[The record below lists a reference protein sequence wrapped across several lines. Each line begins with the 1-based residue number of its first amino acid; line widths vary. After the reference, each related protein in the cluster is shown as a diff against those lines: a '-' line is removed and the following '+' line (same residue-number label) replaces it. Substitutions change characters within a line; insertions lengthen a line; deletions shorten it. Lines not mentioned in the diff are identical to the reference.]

1 VQAAFFTAEAQ
12 GRRGY
17 LDIFTTCNTLL
28 TPYTFTSYH
37 LPLTTY
43 HLPFTHAVKLL
54 RITTVPISLQ
64 LLLGGQF
71 RYMKEKGYDVYTI
84 SADGPEVKEVLK
96 EEVEHIAVPFTR
108 KITPIQDLICLI
120 KLVRIVNRIKP
131 DIIHTHTPKAGL
143 LGMLAG
149 WICRTPVRVH
159 TVAGL
164 PLMVAS
170 GIKRSVLVMAEQITY
185 ACAHRVYPNSQG
197 LWKFIMEELKAAPE
211 KVKVIG
217 KGSSNGIDI
226 CAFNRSDE
234 LQGKAKAIR
243 KKHGIED
250 NDIVFSFVGRI
261 VQDKGVVELVESF
274 KALTDLQL
282 PATKGKAFLVMV
294 GPFEEDLDPLPE
306 DVVKFI
312 QTDKRVILAGFQSDV
327 RPWVMASDIFVFPS
341 YREGF
346 PNVVMQSCLLE
357 VPCIVSDINGCNEII
372 SRDITGLIVPVR
384 DVKSLSSA
392 MIELMKD
399 EAKRQ
404 KFANAAKTYVSAN
417 FGRQYVWECIRKEY
431 EQLSSIYIDKGRR

>member
-1 VQAAFFTAEAQ
+1 M
-12 GRRGY
+12 
-17 LDIFTTCNTLL
+17 
-28 TPYTFTSYH
+28 
-37 LPLTTY
+37 
-43 HLPFTHAVKLL
+43 KLL

-71 RYMKEKGYDVYTI
+71 RYMKENGYDVYTI

-96 EEVEHIAVPFTR
+96 EGVEHIAVPFTR

-120 KLVRIVNRIKP
+120 RLVRIVNRIKP

-149 WICRTPVRVH
+149 WICRTPVRIH

-170 GIKRSVLVMAEQITY
+170 GIKRRLLIMTERITY
-185 ACAHRVYPNSQG
+185 SCAHKVYPNSEG
-197 LWKFIMEELKAAPE
+197 LKKFIVEELKAAPE

-217 KGSSNGIDI
+217 KGSSNGIDTS
-226 CAFNRSDE
+226 AFSRSAE
-234 LQGKAKAIR
+234 LHEKAQAIR
-243 KKHGIED
+243 RKHGIGD

-261 VQDKGVVELVESF
+261 VRDKGVVELVESF
-274 KALTDLQL
+274 KALNGL
-282 PATKGKAFLVMV
+282 PLSESTRRAFLFMV

-312 QTDKRVILAGFQSDV
+312 QTDKRVVLVGFQSDV
-327 RPWVMASDIFVFPS
+327 RPWVIASDIFVFPS

-372 SRDITGLIVPVR
+372 SRNITGLIVPVR
-384 DVKSLSSA
+384 DIKSLSSA

-404 KFANAAKTYVSAN
+404 KFATAAKTFVSAN
-417 FGRQYVWECIRKEY
+417 FGRQHVWESIRKEY
-431 EQLSSIYIDKGRR
+431 EQLSNMYIRKGR

>member
-1 VQAAFFTAEAQ
+1 
-12 GRRGY
+12 
-17 LDIFTTCNTLL
+17 
-28 TPYTFTSYH
+28 
-37 LPLTTY
+37 
-43 HLPFTHAVKLL
+43 
-54 RITTVPISLQ
+54 
-64 LLLGGQF
+64 
-71 RYMKEKGYDVYTI
+71 MKDNGYDVYTI

-96 EEVEHIAVPFTR
+96 EGVEHIAVPFTR

-120 KLVRIVNRIKP
+120 KLVRIVNKIKP

-170 GIKRSVLVMAEQITY
+170 GIKRRVLIITERITY

-197 LWKFIMEELKAAPE
+197 LKKFIIEELKAAPE

-226 CAFNRSDE
+226 GAFNRSDE
-234 LQGKAKAIR
+234 LQGKAQAIR
-243 KKHGIED
+243 RKHGIED
-250 NDIVFSFVGRI
+250 NDIVLSFVGRI
-261 VQDKGVVELVESF
+261 VRDKGVVELVESF
-274 KALTDLQL
+274 KALNEL
-282 PATKGKAFLVMV
+282 PLSELTGRAFLVMV
-294 GPFEEDLDPLPE
+294 GPFEDDLDPLPE

-312 QTDKRVILAGFQSDV
+312 QTDKRVILAGFQPDV

-372 SRDITGLIVPVR
+372 SRNITGLIVPVR
-384 DVKSLSSA
+384 DIKSLSSA

-399 EAKRQ
+399 EGKRQ
-404 KFANAAKTYVSAN
+404 RFANAAKTFVSAN
-417 FGRQYVWECIRKEY
+417 FGRQHVWESIRKEY
-431 EQLSSIYIDKGRR
+431 EQLCNMYIGKGR